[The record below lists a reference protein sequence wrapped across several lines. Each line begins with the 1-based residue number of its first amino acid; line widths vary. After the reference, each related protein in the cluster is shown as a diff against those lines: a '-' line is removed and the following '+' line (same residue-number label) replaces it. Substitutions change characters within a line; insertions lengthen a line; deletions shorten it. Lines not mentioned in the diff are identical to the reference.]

1 MKIHELIEKLQQFNQ
16 NAEVKVQIAVVDEE
30 DGCETFTDMDIGKI
44 WPSKPK
50 LRQVAKAAT
59 ITLQ

>member
-30 DGCETFTDMDIGKI
+30 DGCYTFNDTDIGEI
-44 WPSKPK
+44 YPSKPR
-50 LRQVAKAAT
+50 LRQVAKVAT